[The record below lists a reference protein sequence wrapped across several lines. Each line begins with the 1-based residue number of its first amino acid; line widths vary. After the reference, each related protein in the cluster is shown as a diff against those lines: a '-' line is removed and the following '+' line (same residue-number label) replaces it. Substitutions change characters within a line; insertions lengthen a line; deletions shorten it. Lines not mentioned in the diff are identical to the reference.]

1 MHDNRRV
8 LHGGSW
14 RYIPRF
20 CRSAIRI
27 WNDPGGCYGYFGF
40 RVVCVP
46 RTSPVKKGDEGDGK

>member
-8 LHGGSW
+8 LRGGSW

-27 WNDPGGCYGYFGF
+27 WNDPGGRYGYFGF
-40 RVVCVP
+40 RTVRVP
-46 RTSPVKKGDEGDGK
+46 RALLEKGSDR